1 MPSICTLQYS
11 SRIIIISEL
20 QDICYFLIQS
30 RALYINMY
38 PIVVVVVVVVV
49 RHDRSY
55 AACADL
61 DLAQN
66 SNF

>member
-20 QDICYFLIQS
+20 QVICYFLIQS

-38 PIVVVVVVVVV
+38 PIVVVVVVVV

>member
-20 QDICYFLIQS
+20 QVICYFLIQS